1 MKEKLLAIVFLD
13 NIDGMTL
20 AEFISGIER
29 YISTGQ
35 EFIRTYHKDGREFIE
50 IIRPETELEYRRRK
64 VKEAEEKLKK
74 EIEYLG
80 ALLDEDR
87 KDT

>member
-13 NIDGMTL
+13 KIDGMTL

-35 EFIRTYHKDGREFIE
+35 EFIRTYHKDGRELIE

-64 VKEAEEKLKK
+64 VKEAEERLQK
-74 EIEYLG
+74 EKEYLEE
-80 ALLDEDR
+80 LLND
-87 KDT
+87 